1 MEGKEVRFGITS
13 SVLTA
18 VTTSNGA
25 TGSYNSM
32 HDSYTPIGGMVPLVN
47 MLLGEIVFGGLGSG
61 LYSIIMIALV
71 ALFLAGLMIGRTP
84 AYLGKRIRAA
94 ESKMIMLYILASSI
108 SILLFSALAVMTKS
122 GLGGLVTNSG
132 PHGFTEIL
140 FAYASASAN
149 NGQNF
154 AGLNADGIFYNLTT
168 AITMMVGRFGL
179 AIPAL
184 ALAGLFAAQ
193 QPAPESAGTLPTN
206 SMSFAV
212 LLTST
217 ALIVSALNYFPALAL
232 GPLLDHL
239 TMVR

>member
-1 MEGKEVRFGITS
+1 
-13 SVLTA
+13 VLTA

-47 MLLGEIVFGGLGSG
+47 MLLGEIVFGGLGTG
-61 LYSIIMIALV
+61 LYSIVMIALV
-71 ALFLAGLMIGRTP
+71 ALFLAGLMVGRTP
-84 AYLGKRIRAA
+84 AFLGKKIRAP

-108 SILLFSALAVMTKS
+108 SILLFTALAVLTRA
-122 GLGGLVTNSG
+122 GLAGLVTNTG
-132 PHGFTEIL
+132 THGFTEIL
-140 FAYASASAN
+140 FAYASANAN

-154 AGLNADGIFYNLTT
+154 AGLNANGLFYNLTT
-168 AITMMVGRFGL
+168 AITMMIGRFGL

-184 ALAGLFAAQ
+184 GLAGMFAAQ
-193 QPAPESAGTLPTN
+193 QPTPDSAGTLPTT
-206 SMSFAV
+206 SLSFAV

-217 ALIVSALNYFPALAL
+217 AVIVSALSYFPALAL
-232 GPLLDHL
+232 GPLLEHL